1 MKGRSVLMIFSELV
15 KKVRVDL
22 NISQEDLARA
32 LDISFATVN
41 RWENGKTEPNR
52 LTKKVFYDFCV
63 QNNINEDALVMMMV
77 SKYKGIGE

>member
-1 MKGRSVLMIFSELV
+1 MVFSELV

-32 LDISFATVN
+32 LDVSFATVN
-41 RWENGKTEPNR
+41 RWENSKTQPNR

-63 QNNINEDALVMMMV
+63 RNNINKDTLAVIMV
-77 SKYKGIGE
+77 SKCKGIGE

>member
-1 MKGRSVLMIFSELV
+1 MIFSELV

-63 QNNINEDALVMMMV
+63 QNNINEDALVMMMA

>member
-1 MKGRSVLMIFSELV
+1 MIFSELV